1 MNVGEDV
8 IVLIILY
15 VLFGCFDYY
24 QLCDLFYQPHPDQ
37 SSSLLSHFICA
48 SLSLLFFYFL
58 YSSFPAIVSFK
69 LTFGFDLEL
78 ADYLLDFKNVQH
90 LCIVLFFVL

>member
-37 SSSLLSHFICA
+37 SFHYCLISYMPVYHCCFFISYTPHFLL
-48 SLSLLFFYFL
+48 
-58 YSSFPAIVSFK
+58 
-69 LTFGFDLEL
+69 
-78 ADYLLDFKNVQH
+78 
-90 LCIVLFFVL
+90 